1 MKELILALFVGF
13 VIFLVIRILCGVI
26 AVGFYAGGHAKSTW
40 YPLQFSTSSTVSLT
54 TVNAFPQSFPFPFIN
69 SPANISYSAAE

>member
-40 YPLQFSTSSTVSLT
+40 YPLQFSTSST